1 MPVKAV
7 MPASVRE
14 WYELDG
20 AGQLL
25 LPTWMWDHALV
36 LGKLRG
42 DDLLSDEALSFL
54 TKESFSG

>member
-1 MPVKAV
+1 

-25 LPTWMWDHALV
+25 LPAWMWDHALV

-42 DDLLSDEALSFL
+42 DDLLSEEALSFP
-54 TKESFSG
+54 KESFSG